1 MRIGELAQK
10 THCDVQTIRYYEKEG
25 LLPAPDRTSSGY
37 RIYHNTH
44 MEQLNFVRHCRSLD
58 ISLAEIKLLL
68 EYQRSPQIT
77 CNRVNQL
84 LDHQITQVDK
94 RIASL
99 KVLKQQ
105 LQALRQ
111 TCSEPRAT
119 VDCGILKTLTIAV
132 NDEECVCHTL
142 VDASTSKISR

>member
-25 LLPAPDRTSSGY
+25 LLSVPDRTSSGY
-37 RIYHNTH
+37 RIYYAEH

-58 ISLAEIKLLL
+58 IPLAEIKLLL
-68 EYQRSPQIT
+68 EYQRSSQIT
-77 CNRVNQL
+77 CNKVNQL
-84 LDHQITQVDK
+84 LDHQIAQVDK

-111 TCSEPRAT
+111 TCSEPQAT
-119 VDCGILKTLTIAV
+119 VDCGILKTLTLAV
-132 NDEECVCHTL
+132 DGEECVCHSL
-142 VDASTSKISR
+142 VDASTNKQ